1 MNLARQ
7 VVDMN
12 LDLVEALRR
21 QRQTHEPIHSNGATP
36 SRPSRKRQGMEQAAW
51 PHMLRFGTLTGIT
64 RPNIR
69 GNIASLP
76 RPVRKPLHQ
85 GGGFVAAY
93 KMPAERSVRTFSD
106 NAMAETAPAWD
117 AQAIRLALTASI
129 E

>member
-36 SRPSRKRQGMEQAAW
+36 SRRKRQRMEQAAW
-51 PHMLRFGTLTGIT
+51 PHMLRFRALTGIT

-76 RPVRKPLHQ
+76 RPVRKAPHQ
-85 GGGFVAAY
+85 GGGFVASE
-93 KMPAERSVRTFSD
+93 MPAERSVMTFSD
-106 NAMAETAPAWD
+106 NALAETAPAWD
-117 AQAIRLALTASI
+117 AQASQAGASP
-129 E
+129 